1 MIPIRTWE
9 WLGIVVLGPIATLV
23 ILEQLALPDG
33 WRGGLEYLAAVLAI
47 GALAAW
53 VWLNRRTL
61 REYESRRQMA
71 QALLRT
77 PGLSRLTPG
86 HRRASSARSGR

>member
-1 MIPIRTWE
+1 MIPIGTWE
-9 WLGIVVLGPIATLV
+9 WLGVVVLGPMATLV
-23 ILEQLALPDG
+23 ILEQLALPAG
-33 WRGGLEYLAAVLAI
+33 WLGGLECLAAILAI

-71 QALLRT
+71 QAPLRT
-77 PGLSRLTPG
+77 PGLSRVSPG
-86 HRRASSARSGR
+86 HHRASLARSGR